1 MNTIQEREE
10 LKRLLDAAS
19 EQSTQN
25 NLVVIDDTQM
35 NLPAP
40 RYDAKTYTLRC
51 LKLNRDE
58 QDILNSLKY
67 NYLLSDAESSK
78 ILKDVKKE
86 LKKQYKEYRDNVAE
100 KNILTLQQIADDC
113 LERGQYKTAIEALKE
128 LNRMC
133 GIGLNNT
140 FVQNNTQI
148 NFDNIEIT
156 FK

>member
-25 NLVVIDDTQM
+25 NLVVIDDTHM
-35 NLPAP
+35 PLPSP

-67 NYLLSDAESSK
+67 NYLL
-78 ILKDVKKE
+78 
-86 LKKQYKEYRDNVAE
+86 
-100 KNILTLQQIADDC
+100 
-113 LERGQYKTAIEALKE
+113 
-128 LNRMC
+128 
-133 GIGLNNT
+133 
-140 FVQNNTQI
+140 
-148 NFDNIEIT
+148 
-156 FK
+156 

>member
-1 MNTIQEREE
+1 MNTVQEREE

-58 QDILNSLKY
+58 ADILNSLKY
-67 NYLLSDAESSK
+67 NYLLSDVDSSK

-86 LKKQYKEYRDNVAE
+86 LKKRYKEYRDNVAE

-113 LERGQYKTAIEALKE
+113 LERGQYKTAIEAIKE
-128 LNRMC
+128 LNRMS
-133 GIGLNNT
+133 GIGVGNT
-140 FVQNNTQI
+140 FVQQNNI
-148 NFDNIEIT
+148 NLDNVEIV